1 MQTWWTMIT
10 TATLG
15 HHTVL
20 WSSLS
25 IFWRDTQV
33 YWSPRPARAKKI
45 DIPIDG
51 RHVVAMPT
59 WQLRIPCKLRGVFRI
74 SGRCCRT
81 STTANW
87 AGTCIRHIA
96 KWLIIPTQ
104 LTLIASV
111 CTHTIWPFSLASWGS
126 LWLKR
131 MLAFCCTGKSRQKV
145 WINPL
150 EWQPSMQWLLASRCR
165 NRRVSPL
172 LGFVWFDPEAGS
184 AMALTAIRANA
195 VHQRREE
202 HVWNR
207 CRMVPVN
214 PRTDMTWTYMDI
226 WYMYVQNCANTLEFT
241 VTVMQ
246 ICFRNHLRVRCFRG
260 GGRAAQEMRG
270 SGKAIALK
278 KNPHRERHH
287 AMYCNV
293 MFIWFSHRYSFTLKL
308 QSEWTLL
315 LELVRNLKGQKR
327 KKHIHGKSGFSRFF
341 SETNMMNTSSITADS
356 RLEMHH
362 PMRKNYMLICLC
374 CQGSSPDSG
383 PKALLSD
390 TETPACSVTITNSC
404 CLAAKCCGCLTV
416 LCQRG
421 FFIFHRRIWGFN
433 QTTGGNGLSM
443 VWAAAKNM
451 FCSDSCA
458 EVLHAVQD
466 FLCFL
471 LHGNRNNNTGI
482 DFEGGL
488 NDLTLPMKHQK
499 STCPIRFNPTQFC
512 WSARAAPAVLRF
524 AGMAPGVQIPH
535 PLVCLAMTTDQLLVL
550 TRMISQTS

>member
-1 MQTWWTMIT
+1 
-10 TATLG
+10 
-15 HHTVL
+15 
-20 WSSLS
+20 
-25 IFWRDTQV
+25 
-33 YWSPRPARAKKI
+33 
-45 DIPIDG
+45 
-51 RHVVAMPT
+51 MPT
-59 WQLRIPCKLRGVFRI
+59 WQLRIPCKLRGVLRI

-241 VTVMQ
+241 VTVTVTVMQ

-327 KKHIHGKSGFSRFF
+327 KKNTYTANQGFHVFFWNQNDEHIFYNCGL
-341 SETNMMNTSSITADS
+341 ETWDADITQWEKNNNTCWFAFVV
-356 RLEMHH
+356 RAQA
-362 PMRKNYMLICLC
+362 LI
-374 CQGSSPDSG
+374 QG
-383 PKALLSD
+383 PKPFCPIPKLPLVPLPSLTHVAWQQ
-390 TETPACSVTITNSC
+390 SVAVAWQYCAKEVFSFSIVASEASIKQQ
-404 CLAAKCCGCLTV
+404 AA
-416 LCQRG
+416 
-421 FFIFHRRIWGFN
+421 
-433 QTTGGNGLSM
+433 M
-443 VWAAAKNM
+443 VWAWFELQRKICFVRIHVQRFCMLCRISFAFYCTETETTTPESILKVVWMTWHSRWNTKNRP
-451 FCSDSCA
+451 
-458 EVLHAVQD
+458 VQY
-466 FLCFL
+466 
-471 LHGNRNNNTGI
+471 
-482 DFEGGL
+482 
-488 NDLTLPMKHQK
+488 DL
-499 STCPIRFNPTQFC
+499 
-512 WSARAAPAVLRF
+512 
-524 AGMAPGVQIPH
+524 IPH
-535 PLVCLAMTTDQLLVL
+535 NSVGLRGQRLQCFALQVWHLVCRFHTHWFV
-550 TRMISQTS
+550 

>member
-260 GGRAAQEMRG
+260 GAGRR
-270 SGKAIALK
+270 K
-278 KNPHRERHH
+278 K
-287 AMYCNV
+287 CGV
-293 MFIWFSHRYSFTLKL
+293 
-308 QSEWTLL
+308 
-315 LELVRNLKGQKR
+315 LVRLLHWRKTHIGNVTMQCIAMSCLSDFRTVIHSHWNCRANEHCYWNWLETWKGR
-327 KKHIHGKSGFSRFF
+327 KEKKTHTRQIRVFTFFFWNQHDEHIFYNCGL
-341 SETNMMNTSSITADS
+341 ETWDA
-356 RLEMHH
+356 
-362 PMRKNYMLICLC
+362 
-374 CQGSSPDSG
+374 SPNEKKLHVDL
-383 PKALLSD
+383 PLLSGLKPWFRAQSPFVRYRNSPLVPLPSL
-390 TETPACSVTITNSC
+390 THVAWQQSVAVAWQYCAKEVFSFSIVASEASIKQQ
-404 CLAAKCCGCLTV
+404 AA
-416 LCQRG
+416 
-421 FFIFHRRIWGFN
+421 
-433 QTTGGNGLSM
+433 M
-443 VWAAAKNM
+443 VWAWFELQRKYVLFGFMCRGFA
-451 FCSDSCA
+451 CCA
-458 EVLHAVQD
+458 G
-466 FLCFL
+466 FPL
-471 LHGNRNNNTGI
+471 LSTARKQKQQHRNRFWRWFEWPDTPDETPKIDLSNTI
-482 DFEGGL
+482 
-488 NDLTLPMKHQK
+488 
-499 STCPIRFNPTQFC
+499 
-512 WSARAAPAVLRF
+512 
-524 AGMAPGVQIPH
+524 
-535 PLVCLAMTTDQLLVL
+535 
-550 TRMISQTS
+550 